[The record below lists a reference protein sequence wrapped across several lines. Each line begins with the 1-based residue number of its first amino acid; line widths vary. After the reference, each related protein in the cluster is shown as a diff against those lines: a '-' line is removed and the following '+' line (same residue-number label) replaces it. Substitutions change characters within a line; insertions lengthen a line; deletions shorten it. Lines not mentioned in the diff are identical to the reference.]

1 VLVDN
6 GYQKK
11 TPSTPTSYLRG
22 SVEEHE
28 QEEDNKLARMFNCLV
43 GFDCKHAIVLF
54 ARKSVTMFTEMQ
66 THLTLHIEAACC
78 ISSAS

>member
-1 VLVDN
+1 MLVHN

-11 TPSTPTSYLRG
+11 TPLTQTSYLRW

-28 QEEDNKLARMFNCLV
+28 QEEEHKCANIFKCFV
-43 GFDCKHAIVLF
+43 GSYCNHAIVLF
-54 ARKSVTMFTEMQ
+54 ARKSVAMFTELQ
-66 THLTLHIEAACC
+66 THLTLHIKVACC